1 MNVPI
6 KLTKMSQTYKQ
17 NNDAEGD
24 KNECC
29 ICYNDNSEESNEGK
43 LIECCPNKHILCVG
57 CFHKS
62 YERKCECP
70 LCREL
75 MYRPE
80 IMSDVELYAYFSAK
94 VALNNRRERE
104 EQQRQIRLAEAER
117 QRAIAERQRE
127 IQRVEEERQ
136 RAIAERQRQEQ
147 LQLIQVR
154 KTERIQRIQVRNV
167 ELLVQRDEI
176 LAQIAINNAEIENIT
191 NLDLDAYYAM
201 YSPYEVQSRALQPT
215 NLITSDSDSDT
226 DDDSVEIIYEPQP
239 RRQPFQFPV
248 ARPQPQAQPQPQ
260 PQPQPQAQ
268 PQPQPQPQPVATG
281 NNVRRRRDED
291 YDSDDVRDYFMAQL
305 NAMPEG
311 YPIRPVPVQ
320 IHPVAQQPATPVVAR
335 PVQQQ
340 PVVARPVQQ
349 QPVQQPVVARP
360 VQINLFAQPVQ
371 QQPVQQQ
378 PVARPVQRP
387 VQQQRRS
394 RGYARE
400 KLRQDEM
407 LVQTLNSHRMFIR
420 YDRLNNRFIGADN
433 AVYPTLNSAS
443 SAHASE
449 MGLSYTPNPWTTF
462 KRTDG
467 SRIDNL

>member
-43 LIECCPNKHILCVG
+43 LIECCSNKHILCVG

-239 RRQPFQFPV
+239 FQFPA
-248 ARPQPQAQPQPQ
+248 ARPVVPFPA
-260 PQPQPQAQ
+260 ARA
-268 PQPQPQPQPVATG
+268 QPQPVATG
-281 NNVRRRRDED
+281 NNVRRRTDED

-311 YPIRPVPVQ
+311 YSPRPVPVQ

-420 YDRLNNRFIGADN
+420 YDRLNNRFIGSDN

-443 SAHASE
+443 GAHASE

>member
-17 NNDAEGD
+17 NNDSEGD

-43 LIECCPNKHILCVG
+43 LIECCSNKHILCVG

-176 LAQIAINNAEIENIT
+176 LTQLAINNVEIENIT

-239 RRQPFQFPV
+239 FQFPA
-248 ARPQPQAQPQPQ
+248 AR
-260 PQPQPQAQ
+260 
-268 PQPQPQPQPVATG
+268 PQPQPVATG
-281 NNVRRRRDED
+281 NNVRRRTDED

-311 YPIRPVPVQ
+311 YSPRPVPVPVQ

-335 PVQQQ
+335 PVQQ
-340 PVVARPVQQ
+340 PAT
-349 QPVQQPVVARP
+349 PVVARP

-378 PVARPVQRP
+378 PVQQQPVARPV
-387 VQQQRRS
+387 QQRRS

-420 YDRLNNRFIGADN
+420 YDRLNNRFIGSDN